1 MRIIN
6 LVLLCFILSCFCF
19 AHQTAAAP
27 TPEQTQ
33 NTMKTA
39 SQFMLDKVSYRG
51 GFVWSYL
58 PDFSRQ
64 WGELEARR
72 SMIWMQ
78 PPGTSSVGIYFLM
91 PITPLAISFITPRR
105 SVLLERLSTPST
117 RAAVGILWP
126 ILRAR
131 RH

>member
-1 MRIIN
+1 MRYIN
-6 LVLLCFILSCFCF
+6 LFLIGIFLFCGHF
-19 AHQTAAAP
+19 ANAVTPAP

-33 NTMKTA
+33 QTMKIA

-78 PPGTSSVGIYFLM
+78 PPGTASVGHRDRHGDRAGAQG
-91 PITPLAISFITPRR
+91 PHGGRR
-105 SVLLERLSTPST
+105 QGSGTSGL
-117 RAAVGILWP
+117 RAA
-126 ILRAR
+126 R
-131 RH
+131 

>member
-6 LVLLCFILSCFCF
+6 PILICFVFSCFCLT
-19 AHQTAAAP
+19 HRTAAAP
-27 TPEQTQ
+27 TPEQIQ
-33 NTMKTA
+33 NTMKIA

-72 SMIWMQ
+72 TMIWMQ

-91 PITPLAISFITPRR
+91 PITPLAIS
-105 SVLLERLSTPST
+105 
-117 RAAVGILWP
+117 
-126 ILRAR
+126 
-131 RH
+131 

>member
-6 LVLLCFILSCFCF
+6 PSVSRFIFLLISLFLSLRLS
-19 AHQTAAAP
+19 AAAP
-27 TPEQTQ
+27 ATEQIHK
-33 NTMKTA
+33 TMKTA
-39 SQFMLDKVSYRG
+39 SQFMLEKASYRG

-78 PPGTSSVGIYFLM
+78 PPCM
-91 PITPLAISFITPRR
+91 PRP
-105 SVLLERLSTPST
+105 
-117 RAAVGILWP
+117 
-126 ILRAR
+126 
-131 RH
+131 